1 MIQPLLKPE
10 QVAEILNV
18 SRKTVVSLAR
28 KGELPCIRIHNR
40 LRFEV
45 DEVAALVRRKGGR
58 T

>member
-10 QVAEILNV
+10 DVAVLLAV
-18 SRKTVVSLAR
+18 SRKTVVLLAR
-28 KGELPCIRIHNR
+28 KGELPCIRLHNR
-40 LRFEV
+40 LRFEA